1 MKTRTVA
8 HARTHCTRIGADALF
23 LSPFCSQEIEK
34 DPSKFQTTWDDDKKT
49 FALQLFFKL

>member
-1 MKTRTVA
+1 MHA
-8 HARTHCTRIGADALF
+8 HIALALVLT
-23 LSPFCSQEIEK
+23 LSSSLSRSQEIEK

>member
-1 MKTRTVA
+1 MMTRTVA

>member
-8 HARTHCTRIGADALF
+8 HTRAHCTRISVLTLSSSLF
-23 LSPFCSQEIEK
+23 RSQEIEK